1 MMAGKRIADIEILRA
16 IAVLG
21 VVFHHAFYNLFPW
34 KMPEIQTLREQFQ
47 FWWGVD
53 LFFAISGFVIARDL
67 LPRLNQ
73 AAQNGHFWR
82 TAGGFWIRRAGRLLP
97 SAWLWLA
104 LPLLAVVLFNQ
115 SGVFG
120 DLRSNLMAT
129 AAGLAQVANI
139 RFADSFMRYE
149 YGATF
154 VYWSL
159 SLEEQFYLLLP
170 LMALLFRR
178 WLPLFL
184 IVLVV
189 CQFFTL
195 RTPFLMVFRTD
206 AIALGV
212 LLAIWSRHPSYQRL
226 RPQLLGRHWLLGVTL
241 LMAAGGVMAHLSSAS
256 QSLQTYRIGL
266 IALLSA
272 LLVMVASYDR
282 DYLIPQG
289 TLQRVMLWI
298 GSRSYAIYLI
308 HIPAFFL
315 TREIW
320 FRLDPANAG
329 SDTAYM
335 PVFAATALLLILIAS
350 ELNYRFIE
358 MPLRR
363 RGVLLA
369 ERIEARSRSN
379 PSNGVT
385 TC

>member
-1 MMAGKRIADIEILRA
+1 MSSKRIADIEVLRA

-21 VVFHHAFYNLFPW
+21 VVFHHAFNNLFAWATPDV
-34 KMPEIQTLREQFQ
+34 QAFRNQFQ

-67 LPRLNQ
+67 LPRLV
-73 AAQNGHFWR
+73 AARENGQFWR
-82 TAGGFWIRRAGRLLP
+82 VAGGFWIRRAGRLLP
-97 SAWLWLA
+97 SAWLWLL
-104 LPLLAVVLFNQ
+104 LPLLAIVLFNK

-120 DLRSNLMAT
+120 DLRINLMAT
-129 AAGLAQVANI
+129 LAGLGQFANF
-139 RFADSFMRYE
+139 RFADSFMRYD
-149 YGATF
+149 YGITF

-170 LMALLFRR
+170 LLALLLRR
-178 WLPLFL
+178 WLPWFL
-184 IVLVV
+184 IALVV
-189 CQFFTL
+189 VQFFQL
-195 RTPFLMVFRTD
+195 RTPILMVLRTD

-212 LLAIWSRHPSYQRL
+212 LLALWSHSASYRHLEPR
-226 RPQLLGRHWLLGVTL
+226 LLGRHWLAGLILLIGIGTL
-241 LMAAGGVMAHLSSAS
+241 LAWLSSAN
-256 QSLQTYRIGL
+256 QQLLTYRIGL

-272 LLVMVASYDR
+272 ALVLIASYDR
-282 DYLIPQG
+282 NYLLPSG
-289 TLQRVMLWI
+289 ALQRLMLWV

-315 TREIW
+315 TRELW
-320 FRLDPANAG
+320 FRLAPEG
-329 SDTAYM
+329 TVFGPAYM
-335 PVFAATALLLILIAS
+335 PGFALTALLLIVAAS

-363 RGVLLA
+363 RGVRLA
-369 ERIEARSRSN
+369 ERIEARNSSN

>member
-1 MMAGKRIADIEILRA
+1 MAGKRIADIEILRA

-34 KMPEIQTLREQFQ
+34 KTPEIQAFREQFQ

-67 LPRLNQ
+67 LPRLSQ
-73 AAQNGHFWR
+73 ATQNGHFWR
-82 TAGGFWIRRAGRLLP
+82 AAGGFWIRRAGRLLP

-120 DLRSNLMAT
+120 DLRTNLMAT

-139 RFADSFMRYE
+139 RFADSFMSYE
-149 YGATF
+149 YGVTF

-170 LMALLFRR
+170 LTALLFRR

-184 IVLVV
+184 IALVV
-189 CQFFTL
+189 YQFFTL
-195 RTPFLMVFRTD
+195 RTPILMAFRTD

-212 LLAIWSRHPSYQRL
+212 LLAIWSHHSSYQRL
-226 RPQLLGRHWLLGVTL
+226 QPRLLGRHWLLGVAL
-241 LMAAGGVMAHLSSAS
+241 LVTAGGLMAHLSGAS
-256 QSLQTYRIGL
+256 QTLQTYRIGL

-335 PVFAATALLLILIAS
+335 PAFAATALLLILIAS

>member
-1 MMAGKRIADIEILRA
+1 MTGKRIADIEILRA

-21 VVFHHAFYNLFPW
+21 VVFHHAFYYNLFPW
-34 KMPEIQTLREQFQ
+34 KIPEVLAFREQFQ

-67 LPRLNQ
+67 LPRLTQ
-73 AAQNGHFWR
+73 ATQNGHFWR

-104 LPLLAVVLFNQ
+104 LPLLAVALFNQ

-120 DLRSNLMAT
+120 DLRTNLMAT

-139 RFADSFMRYE
+139 RFADSFMSYQ
-149 YGATF
+149 YGVTF

-170 LMALLFRR
+170 LTALLFRR

-184 IVLVV
+184 IALVV
-189 CQFFTL
+189 YQFFTL
-195 RTPFLMVFRTD
+195 RTPMLMAFRTD

-212 LLAIWSRHPSYQRL
+212 LLAIWSHHPSYQRL
-226 RPQLLGRHWLLGVTL
+226 QPKLLGRHWLLGVTL
-241 LMAAGGVMAHLSSAS
+241 LIVTSGVIAHISARQAQQIS
-256 QSLQTYRIGL
+256 L

-282 DYLIPQG
+282 DYLVPQG
-289 TLQRVMLWI
+289 ILQRVMLWI

-320 FRLDPANAG
+320 FRLDPASAG
-329 SDTAYM
+329 SDTSYM
-335 PVFAATALLLILIAS
+335 PAFAATALLLILVAS

>member
-1 MMAGKRIADIEILRA
+1 MAGKRIADIEILRA

-34 KMPEIQTLREQFQ
+34 KTPEIQAFREQFQ

-67 LPRLNQ
+67 LPRLAQ
-73 AAQNGHFWR
+73 ATQNGHFWR

-120 DLRSNLMAT
+120 DLRTNLMAT

-139 RFADSFMRYE
+139 RFADSFMSYE
-149 YGATF
+149 YGVTF

-170 LMALLFRR
+170 LTALLFRR

-184 IVLVV
+184 IALVV
-189 CQFFTL
+189 YQFFTL
-195 RTPFLMVFRTD
+195 RTPILMAFRTD

-212 LLAIWSRHPSYQRL
+212 LLAIWSHHSSYQRL
-226 RPQLLGRHWLLGVTL
+226 QPRLLGRHWLLGVAL
-241 LMAAGGVMAHLSSAS
+241 LVTAGGLMAHLSGAS
-256 QSLQTYRIGL
+256 QTLQTYRIGL

-272 LLVMVASYDR
+272 LLVMIASYDR

-320 FRLDPANAG
+320 FRLDPASTG
-329 SDTAYM
+329 SDTTYM
-335 PVFAATALLLILIAS
+335 PAFAATALLLILIAS